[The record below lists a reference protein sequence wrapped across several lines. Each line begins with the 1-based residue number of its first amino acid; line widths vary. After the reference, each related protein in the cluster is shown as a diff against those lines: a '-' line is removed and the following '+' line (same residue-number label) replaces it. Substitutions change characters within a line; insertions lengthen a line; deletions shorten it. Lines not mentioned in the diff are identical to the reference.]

1 MTTDLLLFRVGRE
14 LFAAELRAVE
24 EAVDLTSIERHQ
36 VPGVAGPVR
45 GVFTLRGALVP
56 LLSPAK
62 ALGVATGEAAT
73 ALIVRDAAGRVA
85 LVADDVED
93 VLTIHDGELRPVPPA
108 ASRGLAGDARD
119 AAILRGVVRRGAQLV
134 SVVDLDALIAACRDT
149 PHTEPA

>member
-24 EAVDLTSIERHQ
+24 EAVDLTSVERQH

-62 ALGVATGEAAT
+62 ALGVRAGEAAT
-73 ALIVRDAAGRVA
+73 ALIVRDAVGRVA
-85 LVADDVED
+85 IVADDVED
-93 VLTIHDGELRPVPPA
+93 VLTIHDGELRPLPPT
-108 ASRGLAGDARD
+108 ASRAPGGDARD
-119 AAILRGVVRRGAQLV
+119 GAILRGVVRRGAHLIA
-134 SVVDLDALIAACRDT
+134 VVDLDVLIAACRDT
-149 PHTEPA
+149 PHTERE